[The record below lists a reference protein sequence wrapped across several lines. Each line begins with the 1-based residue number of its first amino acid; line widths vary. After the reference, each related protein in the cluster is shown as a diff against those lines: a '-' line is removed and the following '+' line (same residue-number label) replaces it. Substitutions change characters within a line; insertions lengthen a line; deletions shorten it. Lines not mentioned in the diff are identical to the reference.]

1 MAPTRSPFEVLESM
15 NFVSQCF
22 LEQFKDL
29 GPPAMCM
36 VIEDPEYRPSFYL
49 PSLINSEEKALAT
62 GTLED
67 DMAVWSIP
75 FYGQCKYWLKLF
87 IGFNYGLFALLL
99 QHWTLIGLPDLSF
112 SEHSVTWYQYLAEYG
127 GVQPVEEIFLAIKA
141 SGSGKHLKTK
151 YSFPA
156 KDALQRSAP
165 KSLLGRSQARQST
178 CF

>member
-15 NFVSQCF
+15 NFASQCF

-36 VIEDPEYRPSFYL
+36 VVEDPESRPSFYI
-49 PSLINSEEKALAT
+49 PSLINFEQKALAT
-62 GTLED
+62 GTLEED
-67 DMAVWSIP
+67 IAVWSVP
-75 FYGQCKYWLKLF
+75 FYGQCKNWFKLF
-87 IGFNYGLFALLL
+87 NGFHYGLFALLF

-112 SEHSVTWYQYLAEYG
+112 SEYSVTWYQYLAEYG
-127 GVQPVEEIFLAIKA
+127 GVQPMEEIFLAIKA

-156 KDALQRSAP
+156 KDALQRSPP
-165 KSLLGRSQARQST
+165 KSLLG
-178 CF
+178 